1 MHIQVYIAPIYTYT
15 LHLHI
20 IIHMGLIPAAAAEF
34 YINRDLKRSLQR
46 IFFILTEVVY
56 KEKRIK
62 LREAYVKKKK

>member
-1 MHIQVYIAPIYTYT
+1 
-15 LHLHI
+15 
-20 IIHMGLIPAAAAEF
+20 MGLIPAAAAEF
-34 YINRDLKRSLQR
+34 YINRDLKRSLHR